1 MAAGYLEAFDG
12 GGGGGI
18 LDLAS
23 SNSCTV
29 CAVCSG
35 VAAANG
41 PELDNQASRL
51 NFTVGGGRCL
61 LISVR
66 LRLLSC
72 VWTRQPT
79 GSGGQLKSMVVMG
92 VCVDLLVSQVTQD
105 RRGA

>member
-23 SNSCTV
+23 SNTCTV

-41 PELDNQASRL
+41 PELDNQASRMD
-51 NFTVGGGRCL
+51 FTAADGVGRSAEAHGSDGCL
-61 LISVR
+61 
-66 LRLLSC
+66 C
-72 VWTRQPT
+72 
-79 GSGGQLKSMVVMG
+79 
-92 VCVDLLVSQVTQD
+92 
-105 RRGA
+105 

>member
-12 GGGGGI
+12 GGGGGGI

-23 SNSCTV
+23 SNTCTV

-51 NFTVGGGRCL
+51 DFHRGGRL
-61 LISVR
+61 VSLGIGPASA
-66 LRLLSC
+66 
-72 VWTRQPT
+72 T
-79 GSGGQLKSMVVMG
+79 VM
-92 VCVDLLVSQVTQD
+92 CVDKAADGVGRSAEEHGGDGCLC
-105 RRGA
+105 